1 MAKQKFKLTE
11 VERKELLKAYQAS
24 KDVGTRTRS
33 QAVRLY
39 GEGYAVKEIE
49 QIAGC
54 SRTSLMESC
63 RAYRAD
69 QSQGLVDH

>member
-1 MAKQKFKLTE
+1 

-39 GEGYAVKEIE
+39 GEGNAVKEIE

-54 SRTSLMESC
+54 SRTSLMEWNGVEPTEPIN
-63 RAYRAD
+63 RKD
-69 QSQGLVDH
+69 WWITELVATVPN